1 MICFHNNKCEHGVER
16 ESGVKEGIYDPHDP
30 PHPGPHDP
38 ELRIILSESSHLREL
53 RETEARGR

>member
-1 MICFHNNKCEHGVER
+1 M
-16 ESGVKEGIYDPHDP
+16 KEGIYDPHDP

-38 ELRIILSESSHLREL
+38 ELGIILSESSHLREL